1 MITPAKILFLLFL
14 KLRMQILLK
23 NFLISTMDVTSIF
36 TNIPLKETIY
46 IVINFIFIHST
57 NLKIIKT

>member
-14 KLRMQILLK
+14 KLRMQILLE
-23 NFLISTMDVTSIF
+23 NFLFSTMDVTSIF